1 MKENPN
7 SSQLITI
14 DMELLAYL
22 SEASTVCNRL
32 FAFHNLLQ
40 QAVKEPT
47 DITKRGIVIHLEPGQ
62 LEASILALSNKWKWH
77 RKTITSFLDELERR
91 GYIKRMSNKLS
102 TIIEMTCLRQSTTE
116 PETDCTAQTPVICA
130 PKFAASCTSDFQNL
144 PNVAHQAPPMQLTNE
159 VRQLCRKAYDLFI
172 EMLPLLDKPAPY
184 NANIEKDIYYVF
196 CLGMHAD
203 FDLLKKYF
211 DIIRTDPFK
220 NGTLPGMSPNKES
233 FSHLFSTNW
242 QLVLDCGAEFNR
254 VL

>member
-102 TIIEMTCLRQSTTE
+102 TIIEVTCLRQSTTE

-159 VRQLCRKAYDLFI
+159 VRQLGRKAYDLFI
-172 EMLPLLDKPAPY
+172 EMLPLLDKPAPVSY
-184 NANIEKDIYYVF
+184 TH
-196 CLGMHAD
+196 L
-203 FDLLKKYF
+203 
-211 DIIRTDPFK
+211 
-220 NGTLPGMSPNKES
+220 TLP
-233 FSHLFSTNW
+233 TI
-242 QLVLDCGAEFNR
+242 A
-254 VL
+254 

>member
-102 TIIEMTCLRQSTTE
+102 TIIEVTCLRQSTTE

-144 PNVAHQAPPMQLTNE
+144 PNVAHQAPPMGN
-159 VRQLCRKAYDLFI
+159 
-172 EMLPLLDKPAPY
+172 
-184 NANIEKDIYYVF
+184 
-196 CLGMHAD
+196 
-203 FDLLKKYF
+203 
-211 DIIRTDPFK
+211 
-220 NGTLPGMSPNKES
+220 
-233 FSHLFSTNW
+233 
-242 QLVLDCGAEFNR
+242 
-254 VL
+254 